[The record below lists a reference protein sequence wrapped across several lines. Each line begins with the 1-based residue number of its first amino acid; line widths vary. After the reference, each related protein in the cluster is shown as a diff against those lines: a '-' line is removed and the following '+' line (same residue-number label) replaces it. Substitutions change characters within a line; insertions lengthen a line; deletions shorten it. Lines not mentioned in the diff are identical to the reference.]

1 MADIRENGWEW
12 YHYDNPDFQVQ
23 LRKNYIPAGIKIQDI
38 KSIHWH
44 DDLEFIYVLQGATHY
59 EMADKMVK
67 MTAGE
72 GIFVNSKQLHLIHP
86 DKDEDCL
93 LICLIFHPIILCST
107 EHITNTYVKPLIE
120 NKNIQYVHL
129 KESNEWQK
137 RVLHDIADMEAY
149 LEDENGHLKTMSLIF
164 DIWEQLFKNL
174 VTNESDE
181 EVSFDLTCMKR
192 MIQYI
197 HKNYMNKI
205 SLQKICEAG
214 NVGRS
219 KCNALF
225 EKYYNVSPIEYV
237 KNFRIEQGAKLLT
250 MSDMSVTEIAYET
263 GFTDGSYFSKAFSNK
278 IGISPLKYR
287 AIGKGMSRYYELP
300 ESQNI

>member
-12 YHYDNPDFQVQ
+12 YHYDNPDFQIQ
-23 LRKNYIPAGIKIQDI
+23 LRKNYIPAGIKIRDI

-44 DDLEFIYVLQGATHY
+44 DDLEFIYVLQGSTHY
-59 EMADKMVK
+59 EMADKTIK

-149 LEDENGHLKTMSLIF
+149 LEDENGHLKVMSLIF

-181 EVSFDLTCMKR
+181 DMSVDLTCMKR

>member
-44 DDLEFIYVLQGATHY
+44 DDLEFIYVLQGTTHY
-59 EMADKMVK
+59 EMADKVVK

-149 LEDENGHLKTMSLIF
+149 LEDENGYLKTMSLIF

>member
-44 DDLEFIYVLQGATHY
+44 DYLEFIYVLQGATHY

-181 EVSFDLTCMKR
+181 DVSFDLTCMKR